1 LATPEYEDLADKS
14 VDERKQIARLRWESL
29 PDVLKGVF
37 QNAPKLSMYEVLRKL
52 GVDAQ
57 PTRAVEWAYPTKD
70 GAVVVTVWH
79 DQIRED
85 PAGGL
90 YYYIPTSKWR
100 REGPL
105 QQQRAD
111 QMRALLEANSGKA
124 VKAMLLKH
132 EWDKKDTQFA
142 KVVAADIRSWTLE
155 QLSEAEFVL
164 RRTVRK

>member
-1 LATPEYEDLADKS
+1 MEADKYEDLSAKS
-14 VDERKQIARLRWESL
+14 VNERKEIGRARWESL
-29 PDVLKGVF
+29 PTVLKDVF
-37 QNAPKLSMYEVLRKL
+37 GNAPKLAMYEVLRKL
-52 GVDAQ
+52 GVNAE
-57 PTRAVEWAYPTKD
+57 PTRAVEWAYPGKD
-70 GAVVVTVWH
+70 GSVVVSVWH

-85 PAGGL
+85 PGGGL

-132 EWDKKDTQFA
+132 EWDKNDTQFA

-155 QLSEAEFVL
+155 QLSEGEFVL

>member
-1 LATPEYEDLADKS
+1 M
-14 VDERKQIARLRWESL
+14 
-29 PDVLKGVF
+29 
-37 QNAPKLSMYEVLRKL
+37 LS
-52 GVDAQ
+52 

-70 GAVVVTVWH
+70 GAVVVTVRH
-79 DQIRED
+79 
-85 PAGGL
+85 
-90 YYYIPTSKWR
+90 
-100 REGPL
+100 
-105 QQQRAD
+105 D
-111 QMRALLEANSGKA
+111 QMREDLRVDDVRDLCSSSEPTKCVRCWRPIPDKA